1 MGHSLKKKNEKKLL
15 FILINKRKAVILQL
29 IMMNIPAL
37 IQLKAF
43 ARQDGAILTAVWTVS
58 FLSFMYAP
66 GSGIGN
72 LMALLT
78 PAVIV
83 WRMVKFRNYALDGVM
98 SYRRAL
104 AYTLYV
110 FFYASVAFALMQFL
124 FLKFIDQGQMN
135 LFLQQSFNA
144 AAPIWEQQGFSRD
157 EIREYSGMILDFSP
171 LNKTFVFMM
180 ENMFVGFLSSFIIAL
195 TGVRKPPLGRTPN
208 Q

>member
-1 MGHSLKKKNEKKLL
+1 
-15 FILINKRKAVILQL
+15 
-29 IMMNIPAL
+29 MMNIPAL

-144 AAPIWEQQGFSRD
+144 AAPIWEQQGLSRD
-157 EIREYSGMILDFSP
+157 EIREYSDMILDFSP

>member
-1 MGHSLKKKNEKKLL
+1 
-15 FILINKRKAVILQL
+15 
-29 IMMNIPAL
+29 MMNIPAL

-66 GSGIGN
+66 DSGIGN

-135 LFLQQSFNA
+135 LFLQQSFNT
-144 AAPIWEQQGFSRD
+144 AAPIWEQQGFSRN
-157 EIREYSGMILDFSP
+157 EIREYSDMILDFSP

-195 TGVRKPPLGRTPN
+195 PGVRKPPLGRTPN

>member
-1 MGHSLKKKNEKKLL
+1 
-15 FILINKRKAVILQL
+15 
-29 IMMNIPAL
+29 MMNIPAL